1 MFALPGLLAL
11 VFFDYLRPQEY
22 FSSLSGIPLLH
33 VAAAAAVFGLVLDLR
48 MGLSRREPAPH
59 LILVVLLLGW
69 CLVTLLL
76 RARDQLGP
84 RAQALIIPLLV
95 YALVSH
101 GVQSFRMLQVLCGF
115 VLATSLVLA
124 ALGVVQGLAPW
135 GCHRVAARQGGL
147 AYVYDGRPCA
157 EGIDRDCEGDAAE
170 PGAEYACE
178 KVGLLGTSSI
188 RGRVR
193 YRGSLQDPNE
203 LALTLGIAVPF
214 AFALFDRRR
223 TAARLLLVAVTIGL
237 VGLCTYF
244 TESRG
249 GQLVFLTV
257 LAVYLVRRMGAR
269 RGIALGVMLALPLL
283 LFGGRSGGEA
293 DASTLERVEAWWV
306 GLHLLTNS
314 PVFGVGFGQF
324 TDHHYLT
331 AHNSPILVA
340 AELGLPGFLLWSAI
354 IYLGIKIP
362 IQAMHLELPHVARAW
377 ALALLASTLGL
388 LVGGMFLSFAYK
400 DVFWIYVGLPGV
412 LYHAIRGHAPDF
424 RVRFGFR
431 DLALVA
437 AVDGALLLL
446 LAGYTIRKMG
456 W

>member
-22 FSSLSGIPLLH
+22 FHSLSGIPLLH
-33 VAAAAAVFGLVLDLR
+33 AAAAVAVFGLVLDLR

-59 LILVVLLLGW
+59 LIPVVLLFGW
-69 CLVTLLL
+69 CLVTLAL
-76 RARDQLGP
+76 RAPDQLGP
-84 RAQALIIPLLV
+84 RAQALLIPLVV
-95 YALVSH
+95 YALVAH

-115 VLATSLVLA
+115 VLATCLALA
-124 ALGVVQGLAPW
+124 ALGVIQGLASY
-135 GCHRVAARQGGL
+135 GCHRVAYRQGML
-147 AYVYDGRPCA
+147 AYMYDGRPCP
-157 EGIDRDCEGDAAE
+157 EGRHRDCEGDAAE
-170 PGAEYACE
+170 PGAQYACE
-178 KVGLLGTSSI
+178 KVGLLGTSSVG
-188 RGRVR
+188 GRVR

-214 AFALFDRRR
+214 ALAFLDRRR
-223 TAARLLLVAVTIGL
+223 SAVRLLLAAVTMGL

-244 TESRG
+244 TGSRG
-249 GQLVFLTV
+249 GQLVVLTV
-257 LAVYLVRRMGAR
+257 LAVYFTRRLGLR
-269 RGIALGVMLALPLL
+269 RGIVLGVTLALPLL
-283 LFGGRSGGEA
+283 VFGGRSGDEV
-293 DASTLERVEAWWV
+293 DASTMERVEAWSV
-306 GLHLLTNS
+306 GLHLLTGS
-314 PVFGVGFGQF
+314 PAFGVGFAQF

-331 AHNSPILVA
+331 AHSSPILVA

-362 IQAMHLELPHVARAW
+362 VLAMSPELPDVARAW

-388 LVGGMFLSFAYK
+388 LVGSMFLSFAYK
-400 DVFWIYVGLPGV
+400 DVFWLYVGLTGV

-424 RVRFGFR
+424 RVRFGLR
-431 DLALVA
+431 DLALLA
-437 AVDGALLLL
+437 AADGALLLL